1 MAKGN
6 VFMGTLKGRVGDTVF
21 YVKQGEQNAIKYQKN
36 ISNPQSAPQMYQ
48 RSRFLAANKFYT
60 RGRQA
65 FFKFAYENKRKG
77 ESDFNAFMREN
88 ISEAPNITRD
98 AFQFYDYPIVGHFK
112 VSNGSL
118 PAILCKEGTYG
129 WQANLGISYPTTSI
143 STVGELSALM
153 IANGRYQ
160 AGDIITLL
168 FINANTSIGVPS
180 LKPSESSYNYN
191 TPEWNIIQFKVNT
204 LDETELT
211 DLGLWYTRYSTGEL
225 LLIGDEDTDFLPTD
239 KICAF
244 TCVHS
249 RPMRSKLKVS
259 TQQLYINNLAQQ
271 ADDAQREDEY
281 IAEVIAD
288 WRTSNEVPVQSEVI
302 LKGSL
307 TSSSSTTPV
316 TGVTIETAEGSV
328 FGINGNAFVASE
340 ELAPGTNYDVGII
353 RGTGIQA
360 GQMTVITGTTNVSF
374 IQQDEDEVLIQLE
387 TSSNTGDDACA
398 IGMLISGQPIPIA
411 AIVYTVEGEPSSLD
425 DIAGFQAIAE
435 EVTGFTTQSTPPV
448 TGEVNIQVQST
459 TQQLILFYIRPADG
473 VNFDIDDFEYD
484 NPTGSVV
491 MQCTKVSSGQV
502 KVELTIPAT
511 TTQTVDRE
519 IEYQGEIV
527 ASLHIIV
534 S

>member
-21 YVKQGEQNAIKYQKN
+21 YVKQGEQNAIKYQRN

-88 ISEAPNITRD
+88 IGEAPNITRD
-98 AFQFYDYPIVGHFK
+98 AFYYYNYPIVGHFK

-118 PAILCKEGTYG
+118 PTILCREGNSG
-129 WQANLGISYPTTSI
+129 WQANLGISYPSTSI

-153 IANGRYQ
+153 IADGRYQ
-160 AGDIITLL
+160 VGDIITLL
-168 FINANTSIGVPS
+168 FIDAHTSIGVPS
-180 LKPSESSYNYN
+180 LKPSQLSYAYG
-191 TPEWNIIQFKVNT
+191 TPEWKIIQFKVNT
-204 LDETELT
+204 LDVTHLT
-211 DLGLWYTRYSTGEL
+211 DMGLWYARETTGEL
-225 LLIGDEDTDFLPTD
+225 VLIGDEDTDFLPSSS
-239 KICAF
+239 ICAF

-249 RPMRSKLKVS
+249 RQTRSRLKVS

-288 WRTSNEVPVQSEVI
+288 WRTPAEVPVKSEVI

-316 TGVTIETAEGSV
+316 TGVTIETVEGSV
-328 FGINGNAFVASE
+328 FGLDGNAFVASE
-340 ELAPGTNYDVGII
+340 YLAPGTNYDVGVI
-353 RGTGIQA
+353 RGSGINA
-360 GQMTVITGTTNVSF
+360 AQMTVISGTANVTF
-374 IQQDEDEVLIQLE
+374 TQQDADEVLISVE
-387 TSSNTGDDACA
+387 TVSRVGDDAFSV
-398 IGMLISGQPIPIA
+398 GMLISGQPIPIA
-411 AIVYTVEGEPSSLD
+411 AAVYTVAGSHHSLEDLTTVTSVDEDISGFSDGDGVPVEGSWN
-425 DIAGFQAIAE
+425 IAPPAE
-435 EVTGFTTQSTPPV
+435 EESYSLFRINAASGVTLSASDFTCDNTQGSIIIEFTRSASNQIFVNATVPAGTSETTQRVIRYYGDPV
-448 TGEVNIQVQST
+448 
-459 TQQLILFYIRPADG
+459 A
-473 VNFDIDDFEYD
+473 
-484 NPTGSVV
+484 
-491 MQCTKVSSGQV
+491 
-502 KVELTIPAT
+502 TIN
-511 TTQTVDRE
+511 V
-519 IEYQGEIV
+519 
-527 ASLHIIV
+527 II